1 MPILK
6 AEKREI
12 TGKKVRSLRKAGK
25 LPAVLYGAGEKGT
38 LLEVSEKDFEKV
50 FKQAGESTLV
60 ELEIGENKKNVLI
73 HDVDFDPIKDKPRH
87 VDFLQVRMDKPIRA
101 KVHVI
106 FEGESPAVKNLG
118 GVLVKIIH
126 ELEVEALPK
135 DLPHELKID
144 ISNLQNLEDKFL
156 VSNLKLPSG
165 VKVIADSNEVLALVE
180 IPRTEEEIKAEEA
193 ATAPSLES
201 IEVLTKKKEKEEVA
215 EGEAEAK
222 PERPENKKPARPAGG
237 EEKSKK

>member
-12 TGKKVRSLRKAGK
+12 TGKKVRSIRKQGK
-25 LPAVLYGAGEKGT
+25 IPAVVYGAGEKGT

-60 ELEIGENKKNVLI
+60 ELEIGQDKKNVLI

-101 KVHVI
+101 KVHVV

-180 IPRTEEEIKAEEA
+180 TPRTEEEIKAEEA
-193 ATAPSLES
+193 AAAPSLES
-201 IEVLTKKKEKEEVA
+201 IEVLTKKKPA
-215 EGEAEAK
+215 ES
-222 PERPENKKPARPAGG
+222 PEDIQAG
-237 EEKSKK
+237 EEKEKATGKESSTARGKEKK